1 MEVLVL
7 NDAVSAILVSVK
19 FLFSRF
25 KINRIS
31 SDSTKD
37 KRFHF
42 WAQVLLF
49 SFETWLNISM
59 HANYICFWPTMN

>member
-1 MEVLVL
+1 MEVLVF
-7 NDAVSAILVSVK
+7 NDAVSTILVSVN
-19 FLFSRF
+19 LFSRF

-59 HANYICFWPTMN
+59 HANYICLWPTMN